1 MSVFAQRTLYSAVF
15 VHTRIEHCIWNWIEP
30 TGSHY
35 IETQQDRETKSMCE
49 MYING
54 MLDVVH
60 WPYFSFWFVLK
71 LVSIFSFVFH
81 SLSLGYQIPFIFL
94 YVFAL
99 FFSLISFHSPLR
111 LHRIKTHRNSFISY
125 TCLLLL
131 DVIYWMN
138 LSSRALSFI
147 TFLMMSCFFMDSL
160 QFHHKF
166 PEHYL
171 HLCHSIIIFPHFSLI
186 IVFFFLE
193 PILSLSL
200 SFCICVVFLLD
211 LL

>member
-1 MSVFAQRTLYSAVF
+1 MRNVYKRNAGRCTLTVFFLLIRFKIGFHFF
-15 VHTRIEHCIWNWIEP
+15 VCFPFVISGIPDSI
-30 TGSHY
+30 
-35 IETQQDRETKSMCE
+35 
-49 MYING
+49 
-54 MLDVVH
+54 
-60 WPYFSFWFVLK
+60 YFSLCFCV
-71 LVSIFSFVFH
+71 I
-81 SLSLGYQIPFIFL
+81 
-94 YVFAL
+94 
-99 FFSLISFHSPLR
+99 FSLISFHSPLR